1 MLKYNITI
9 GLCNVIIILKLK
21 MENIKKK
28 AIISVG
34 GHGTMPYGLFL
45 LLPEKC
51 HLFPQNNVT
60 RLNHDMREVK
70 VMETERL
77 ETVTTWRPWKTQN
90 SMPHRPLDWVLGQRK
105 VHPWV
110 SVSVNFLVSITT
122 LQVYK
127 MWLLGEPGLGGKPTV
142 WAGFADSPRNDIKMN
157 S

>member
-77 ETVTTWRPWKTQN
+77 ETVTTWRP
-90 SMPHRPLDWVLGQRK
+90 
-105 VHPWV
+105 
-110 SVSVNFLVSITT
+110 
-122 LQVYK
+122 
-127 MWLLGEPGLGGKPTV
+127 
-142 WAGFADSPRNDIKMN
+142 
-157 S
+157 